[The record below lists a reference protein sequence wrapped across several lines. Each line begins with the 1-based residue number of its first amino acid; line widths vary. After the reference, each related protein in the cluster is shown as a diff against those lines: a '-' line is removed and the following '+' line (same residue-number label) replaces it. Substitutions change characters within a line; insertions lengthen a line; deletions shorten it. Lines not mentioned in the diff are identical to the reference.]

1 MYISE
6 TKNLKSRDYALPRMS
21 RSQTISALGT
31 RRRTRISGFIKWMAI
46 LVLAFQAAFFLP
58 NPAAE
63 WILLLLRA
71 VLSLLSVICPRPFLA
86 GVLAVFPAS
95 LYLAWQQFSSDRDT
109 FQKFVVCPKC
119 AVYNYC
125 DACERIGTR
134 TVSKRCTYTEYPNHR
149 QARMRRPCN
158 ATLMKGVWYSSTKE
172 SKN

>member
-1 MYISE
+1 
-6 TKNLKSRDYALPRMS
+6 
-21 RSQTISALGT
+21 
-31 RRRTRISGFIKWMAI
+31 MAI
-46 LVLAFQAAFFLP
+46 LVLAFQAAFSLLP

-71 VLSLLSVICPRPFLA
+71 VLSLLSVICPHPFLA

-95 LYLAWQQFSSDRDT
+95 LYLAWKQFSSDRDT

-119 AVYNYC
+119 NAVYNYC

-149 QARMRRPCN
+149 QGRMRRPCN
-158 ATLMKGVWYSSTKE
+158 ATLMKSVTLKGRKHALVPKKIFPYRSVTKSLE
-172 SKN
+172 DLMKKKELSQSL